1 MRGNQQLNEMI
12 QKGYKS
18 QAEMARKIGWSRQK
32 MNKITTG
39 RQKPDITDLN
49 LLANA
54 LGCEVIVLLNIFL
67 QQESTNGQQL

>member
-32 MNKITTG
+32 MNKIATG

-67 QQESTNGQQL
+67 QQESTNGQQM